1 MITRTI
7 WTQIVCA
14 EAPGGFVGSLPSTLS
29 GHIINVRRAQ
39 HPTDMRPLFTK
50 VCQIPQLMTSDDL

>member
-1 MITRTI
+1 M
-7 WTQIVCA
+7 CA
-14 EAPGGFVGSLPSTLS
+14 EAPGGFVGSLPSPLS

-50 VCQIPQLMTSDDL
+50 VCQIPQLMTSDEL